1 MRLPLLLCILAA
13 LNGCGGSLP
22 PVIEALPAFE
32 LVNQDGSV
40 FDRNSLKGKLWV
52 VAFFF
57 TRCPSICP
65 PMIERMESIAKR
77 WPNPFGPHLLS
88 ISIDPKWDTPER
100 LNTWAKEKDL
110 PLERWTLA
118 TGEEKS
124 IRDLCEGTFRLAM
137 GRGMD
142 EGGDILH
149 SPRFVL
155 VDWDGNIRGMFDG
168 LDDAGHEALDE
179 ALRSL
184 ISHSQH
190 FPEWKASRL
199 PSHG

>member
-1 MRLPLLLCILAA
+1 
-13 LNGCGGSLP
+13 
-22 PVIEALPAFE
+22 
-32 LVNQDGSV
+32 
-40 FDRNSLKGKLWV
+40 
-52 VAFFF
+52 
-57 TRCPSICP
+57 
-65 PMIERMESIAKR
+65 MIERMESITKR
-77 WPNPFGPHLLS
+77 WPDSFGPHLLS

-100 LNTWAKEKDL
+100 LNTWAKEKDI

-118 TGEEKS
+118 TGEEKN

-190 FPEWKASRL
+190 LPESRSPQL
-199 PSHG
+199 SSHG